1 VSMKPLQPTAPDP
14 LASEI
19 GRRQFLKTIGGGI
32 LVLCASTPDAA
43 ALQESGS
50 RQFSTSREAPQV
62 ISAWL
67 HVGGDGT
74 VTVFTGKVE
83 VGQNIRTSL
92 AQAVAEELRVPME
105 AIRMVMGDTAQV
117 PYDMGTFGSR
127 TTPIMSPQLRRA
139 AVAAREVILRLAAE
153 AWETDP
159 KDLEARDGEVVHSQK
174 ALRAPYADL
183 TRGRELVETI
193 PDSLELTPAVDWK
206 VAGRDIPKVNGS
218 AFVTGRHQ
226 YTSDLAP
233 SGALCGKILRPPA
246 FGSKLVT
253 LEADKAKAISGV
265 AVIHEG
271 DFVGVTAPDEQT
283 ARIALRD
290 LKAEWHTAD
299 QPNDREI
306 FDYLRDQARQGAAGG
321 RSAPQVTGSVS
332 EGMRAAKWTL
342 HQTYSVDYI
351 AHAPLE
357 PRAAVAQWDGG
368 RLTVWTGT
376 QRPFGVR
383 DELCSAF
390 GLQPDQVRV
399 IMPDMGSGYGGKHTG
414 DAAVEA
420 ARLARTA
427 GKPVKL
433 VWTREEEFTWAY
445 FRPAGWFEI
454 KSGVGADGRITAWE
468 FHNYNSGPAAIR
480 TYYDI
485 PNQHIEFHPSSS
497 PLRQGS
503 YRALAATANHFARET
518 HMDELAELAGLD
530 PLEFRLRNLR
540 EERLRAVYEAAAE
553 AFGWAAFRTG
563 QGRGAGIAGG
573 FEKGGNLATCAEVEV
588 NEETGDVR
596 VPRVVAAFEC
606 GAVINPDHLKSQ
618 IEGCLIMGLGGALF
632 ESIKFEQGRIL
643 NPRFSRYRVPRFS
656 DLPQMEIVLLN
667 RKDLPPAGGSEAPIM
682 GIAPAIGNAI
692 FRATGVRLR
701 ALPLVPEGKVAGGSS
716 L

>member
-1 VSMKPLQPTAPDP
+1 MKKEVQYSPSEL
-14 LASEI
+14 LSSEI

-43 ALQESGS
+43 AFQESGS
-50 RQFSTSREAPQV
+50 RRFSSSRETPQV
-62 ISAWL
+62 VSAWL
-67 HVGGDGT
+67 HVGEGGS

-92 AQAVAEELRVPME
+92 SQVVAEELRAPLE
-105 AIRMVMGDTAQV
+105 SIQLIMGDTDRV

-139 AVAAREVILRLAAE
+139 AAAAREAILRLAAQTWE
-153 AWETDP
+153 ADP
-159 KDLEARDGEVVHSQK
+159 SLLEARDGEVLFGRK
-174 ALRAPYADL
+174 NLRASYGDL
-183 TRGRELVETI
+183 TKGRELVETI
-193 PDSLELTPAVDWK
+193 PAALELTPVAEWK
-206 VAGRDIPKVNGS
+206 IAGSSVPKIDGR
-218 AFVTGRHQ
+218 AFVTGRHL

-233 SGALCGKILRPPA
+233 PGVLCGKVLRPPA
-246 FGSKLVT
+246 FGARLVS
-253 LEADKAKAISGV
+253 LNAEKAKRIPGV
-265 AVIHEG
+265 TVVHEG
-271 DFVGVTAPDEQT
+271 DFVGVAAPDDET
-283 ARIALRD
+283 ARRALGE
-290 LKAEWHTAD
+290 LEAEWQTTP

-306 FDYLRDQARQGAAGG
+306 FQYLQDQARQGGQAA
-321 RSAPQVTGSVS
+321 APQTVGSVS
-332 EGMRAAKWTL
+332 EGLKGARWTL

-357 PRAAVAQWDGG
+357 PRAAVARWEGG
-368 RLTVWTGT
+368 KVTVWTGT

-390 GLQPDQVRV
+390 GLQPDQARV
-399 IMPDMGSGYGGKHTG
+399 MMPDMGSGYGGKHTG

-420 ARLARTA
+420 ARLARAA

-433 VWTREEEFTWAY
+433 VWTREEEFIWAY
-445 FRPAGWFEI
+445 FRPAGWFEV
-454 KSGVGADGRITAWE
+454 KSGVAADGRITAWE

-485 PNQHIEFHPSSS
+485 PNQHIQFHPSSS

-518 HMDELAELAGLD
+518 HMDELAILAGQD

-540 EERLRAVYEAAAE
+540 DERLRAVFQAAAE
-553 AFGWAAFRTG
+553 AFGWAAFPKAK
-563 QGRGAGIAGG
+563 GRGAGIAGG
-573 FEKGGNLATCAEVEV
+573 FEKGGNLATCAEVQVDE
-588 NEETGDVR
+588 NTGEVR

-618 IEGCLIMGLGGALF
+618 VEGCVIMGLGGALF
-632 ESIKFEQGRIL
+632 ESIRFERGRIL

-656 DLPQMEIVLLN
+656 DLPQLEVVLLN
-667 RKDLPPAGGSEAPIM
+667 RKDLPPAGGSETPIV
-682 GIAPAIGNAI
+682 GIAPAVGNAI
-692 FRATGVRLR
+692 FAATGERLR
-701 ALPLVPEGKVAGGSS
+701 SLPLVPSGK
-716 L
+716 